1 MPYHRCAA
9 CGLTSYSAAAHAAAS
24 VCPSCSAP
32 LSDGTQLH
40 FMPGAIHTIK
50 RALAA
55 RPEAVAEARREV
67 RALPLVQESREH
79 LALVV
84 SELVTNALL
93 HADAAFGDPVW
104 LEVRVR
110 SGRARVEVRDCG
122 RGFDAPV
129 SISPDPLAVGGQ
141 GLLVVAALSDAWGVV
156 REPGGCTVW
165 CEVVVEQPTRVLE
178 HEVTAAHVSELATAM
193 AASGLAGATS

>member
-1 MPYHRCAA
+1 MVR
-9 CGLTSYSAAAHAAAS
+9 
-24 VCPSCSAP
+24 
-32 LSDGTQLH
+32 
-40 FMPGAIHTIK
+40 GATHTIK

-67 RALPLVQESREH
+67 RTLPLAQESREH

-84 SELVTNALL
+84 SELVTNAVL
-93 HADAAFGDPVW
+93 HPDAADGDPVR

-129 SISPDPLAVGGQ
+129 PISPDPLAGGGQ
-141 GLLVVAALSDAWGVV
+141 GLLIVAALSDAWGVV

-165 CEVVVEQPTRVLE
+165 CEVLIAEPAGVVDD
-178 HEVTAAHVSELATAM
+178 EVTGAYVRELA
-193 AASGLAGATS
+193 AAATGPAGATP